1 MVPLA
6 AGSFQVEFEGSTLGN
21 HGAPGVRRIIH
32 DGAGATSLSLLGI
45 ASGCSINEMRL
56 LSLRTGLYKANRLNM
71 CNIMVQGDFIC
82 IIRRALDI

>member
-32 DGAGATSLSLLGI
+32 DRAGATPLSLLGF
-45 ASGCSINEMRL
+45 ASGCSINEM
-56 LSLRTGLYKANRLNM
+56 
-71 CNIMVQGDFIC
+71 
-82 IIRRALDI
+82 